1 MVVSAQCNFVLVTM
15 KSKKALMIVHQPR
28 SSTGDV
34 GLKLRDRGYELD
46 IRRPVIGEK
55 LPTSMNDHDVAVI
68 YGGPPSAND
77 NLDYIKLEI
86 DWITVALKSK
96 KPLLGI
102 CLGAQMLAKNLGGT
116 VQRSKDQQFEIG
128 FYDLQPT
135 GDGHKIFQNQKTFFQ
150 WHKEGFKVPKEC
162 DVLAYGETFPQQAFK
177 YKNAVGIQFHPEV
190 NLKMHLRWLYYAGYM
205 LREKGAQK
213 RQYQM
218 DQRLSHG
225 KKINMWLDSFLDNY
239 FLIDKT

>member
-1 MVVSAQCNFVLVTM
+1 MAVSAQCNFVPVTM

-46 IRRPVIGEK
+46 VRRPVIGEK
-55 LPTSMNDHDVAVI
+55 LPTSMNNHDVAVI

-86 DWITVALKSK
+86 DWITVALESK
-96 KPLLGI
+96 KPFLGI

-116 VQRSKDQQFEIG
+116 VQRAKDQQFEIG

-135 GDGHKIFQNQKTFFQ
+135 GDGHKIFQNQK
-150 WHKEGFKVPKEC
+150 H
-162 DVLAYGETFPQQAFK
+162 
-177 YKNAVGIQFHPEV
+177 N
-190 NLKMHLRWLYYAGYM
+190 
-205 LREKGAQK
+205 
-213 RQYQM
+213 
-218 DQRLSHG
+218 S
-225 KKINMWLDSFLDNY
+225 
-239 FLIDKT
+239 

>member
-1 MVVSAQCNFVLVTM
+1 
-15 KSKKALMIVHQPR
+15 MIVHQPR

-46 IRRPVIGEK
+46 VRRPVIGEK
-55 LPTSMNDHDVAVI
+55 LPTSMNNHDVAVI

-86 DWITVALKSK
+86 DWITVALESK

-116 VQRSKDQQFEIG
+116 VQRAKDQQFEIG

-177 YKNAVGIQFHPEV
+177 YKNAVGIQFH
-190 NLKMHLRWLYYAGYM
+190 
-205 LREKGAQK
+205 
-213 RQYQM
+213 
-218 DQRLSHG
+218 LS
-225 KKINMWLDSFLDNY
+225 
-239 FLIDKT
+239 LIHI